1 MSSILPTKS
10 NLIKLKKTIALSKQ
24 GQELLEKKKY
34 ILLKEKEKYD
44 SEKKKIEQEYKL
56 QKEKAFK
63 LLQNANVDLGINNV
77 SIIAYNIEIDNEID
91 IKYKTVMGV
100 EIPEIAYNYDSK
112 PNINFG
118 LLDTTISVDEAII
131 AFKKLKILLVN
142 LTRLE
147 IIIKRLN
154 NAIEKVQKRSNS
166 LKDIIIP
173 NYEKYE
179 KHIQEILEE
188 RDREEFTRMKMIKIK
203 IKLLNFSI
211 FNAYR
216 RNVKVL

>member
-44 SEKKKIEQEYKL
+44 TEKKKIEQEYKL
-56 QKEKAFK
+56 QKDEAFK
-63 LLQNANVDLGINNV
+63 LLQNANVDLGINNI

-142 LTRLE
+142 LTKLE

-188 RDREEFTRMKMIKIK
+188 RDREEFTRMKMIKK
-203 IKLLNFSI
+203 SK
-211 FNAYR
+211 
-216 RNVKVL
+216 

>member
-10 NLIKLKKTIALSKQ
+10 NLIKLEKTIALSKQ

-77 SIIAYNIEIDNEID
+77 SIIAYNIEIDNEVD
-91 IKYKTVMGV
+91 IKYKTVMGG
-100 EIPEIAYNYDSK
+100 EIPEIAYNYDSE

-142 LTRLE
+142 LTKLE

-188 RDREEFTRMKMIKIK
+188 RDREEFTRMKMIKNQNK
-203 IKLLNFSI
+203 V
-211 FNAYR
+211 
-216 RNVKVL
+216 VKP

>member
-10 NLIKLKKTIALSKQ
+10 NLLKLKKTIALSKQ

-56 QKEKAFK
+56 QKDEAFK

-142 LTRLE
+142 LTKLE

-154 NAIEKVQKRSNS
+154 NAIEKVQKRSDS

-173 NYEKYE
+173 NYEKDE
-179 KHIQEILEE
+179 KNIQEILEE
-188 RDREEFTRMKMIKIK
+188 RDREEFTRMKMIKK
-203 IKLLNFSI
+203 SK
-211 FNAYR
+211 
-216 RNVKVL
+216 

>member
-10 NLIKLKKTIALSKQ
+10 NLLKLKKTIALSKQ

-142 LTRLE
+142 LTKLE

-188 RDREEFTRMKMIKIK
+188 RDREEFTRMKMIKNQNK
-203 IKLLNFSI
+203 V
-211 FNAYR
+211 
-216 RNVKVL
+216 VKP

>member
-10 NLIKLKKTIALSKQ
+10 NLLKLKKTIALSKQ

-142 LTRLE
+142 LTKLE

-154 NAIEKVQKRSNS
+154 NAIEKVQKRSDS

-173 NYEKYE
+173 NYEKDE
-179 KHIQEILEE
+179 KNIQEILEE
-188 RDREEFTRMKMIKIK
+188 RDREEFTRMKMIKNQNK
-203 IKLLNFSI
+203 V
-211 FNAYR
+211 
-216 RNVKVL
+216 VKP

>member
-56 QKEKAFK
+56 QKKKAFK

-142 LTRLE
+142 LTKLE

-188 RDREEFTRMKMIKIK
+188 RDREEFTRMKMIKNQNK
-203 IKLLNFSI
+203 V
-211 FNAYR
+211 
-216 RNVKVL
+216 VKP

>member
-56 QKEKAFK
+56 QKDEAFK

-131 AFKKLKILLVN
+131 AFKKLKILFVN
-142 LTRLE
+142 LTKLE

-173 NYEKYE
+173 NYEKDE
-179 KHIQEILEE
+179 KNIQEILEE
-188 RDREEFTRMKMIKIK
+188 RDREEFTRMKMIKK
-203 IKLLNFSI
+203 SK
-211 FNAYR
+211 
-216 RNVKVL
+216 

>member
-1 MSSILPTKS
+1 
-10 NLIKLKKTIALSKQ
+10 
-24 GQELLEKKKY
+24 
-34 ILLKEKEKYD
+34 
-44 SEKKKIEQEYKL
+44 
-56 QKEKAFK
+56 
-63 LLQNANVDLGINNV
+63 
-77 SIIAYNIEIDNEID
+77 
-91 IKYKTVMGV
+91 MGV

-142 LTRLE
+142 LTKLE

-188 RDREEFTRMKMIKIK
+188 RDREEFTRMKMIKK
-203 IKLLNFSI
+203 SK
-211 FNAYR
+211 
-216 RNVKVL
+216 

>member
-142 LTRLE
+142 LTKLE

-188 RDREEFTRMKMIKIK
+188 RDREEFTRMKMIKNQNK
-203 IKLLNFSI
+203 V
-211 FNAYR
+211 
-216 RNVKVL
+216 VKP

>member
-34 ILLKEKEKYD
+34 IILKEKEKYD
-44 SEKKKIEQEYKL
+44 TEKKKIEQEYKL
-56 QKEKAFK
+56 QKDEAFK
-63 LLQNANVDLGINNV
+63 LLQNANVDLGINNI

-142 LTRLE
+142 LTKLE

-188 RDREEFTRMKMIKIK
+188 RDREEFTRMKMIKK
-203 IKLLNFSI
+203 SK
-211 FNAYR
+211 
-216 RNVKVL
+216 

>member
-1 MSSILPTKS
+1 MSSILPTKT

-44 SEKKKIEQEYKL
+44 TEKKKIEQEYKL
-56 QKEKAFK
+56 QKDEAFK

-142 LTRLE
+142 LTKLE

-154 NAIEKVQKRSNS
+154 NAIEKVQKRSDS

-173 NYEKYE
+173 NYEKDE
-179 KHIQEILEE
+179 KNIQEILEE
-188 RDREEFTRMKMIKIK
+188 RDREEFTRMKMIKK
-203 IKLLNFSI
+203 SK
-211 FNAYR
+211 
-216 RNVKVL
+216 